1 MTDRKRLGMLTPSS
15 NTALEPL
22 TAAMLHDLP
31 EITAHFGRFQ
41 VTEIS
46 LSEYGL
52 GQFQLEPMLAAARML
67 AEAHVHV
74 ICWNGTSSGWRGFDT
89 DEELC
94 RRITSETGVPA
105 TTSVLALNEVLR
117 DTGVER
123 LGLVTPYSHGVQEA
137 IVANYAKIGID
148 CSAEQHLDIEVNFD
162 FAVVEESVIE
172 AMVRDVAEAGPQA
185 ITTFSTNLKSA
196 QLAEKLEV
204 ETGLPVY
211 DTVSTALWKS
221 MKMAGADPSRVT
233 GWGRLFREP

>member
-22 TAAMLHDLP
+22 TAAMLHGLP
-31 EITAHFGRFQ
+31 DITAHFGRFQ

-74 ICWNGTSSGWRGFDT
+74 ICWNGTSAGWRGFDT

-94 RRITSETGVPA
+94 RQITAETGIPA
-105 TTSVLALNEVLR
+105 TTSVLALNDVLKAN
-117 DTGVER
+117 GVER
-123 LGLVTPYSHGVQEA
+123 LGLVTPYSEDVQEA
-137 IVANYAKIGID
+137 IVANYAKIGIV
-148 CSAEQHLDIEVNFD
+148 CAAERHLDIEVNFD
-162 FAVVEESVIE
+162 FAEVEEAVIE
-172 AMVRDVAEAGPQA
+172 EMVRDVAEAGPQA

-196 QLAEKLEV
+196 QLADKLEA

>member
-31 EITAHFGRFQ
+31 DITAHFGRFQ

-94 RRITSETGVPA
+94 RQITEETGIPA
-105 TTSVLALNEVLR
+105 TTSVLALNDVLR

-137 IVANYAKIGID
+137 IVANYAKSGID
-148 CSAEQHLDIEVNFD
+148 CSAERHLDIEVNFD
-162 FAVVEESVIE
+162 FAEVTESVIE
-172 AMVRDVAEAGPQA
+172 DMVRDVAKAGPQA

-196 QLAEKLEV
+196 QLAEKLEA

-221 MKMAGADPSRVT
+221 MKMAGADPARVT

>member
-31 EITAHFGRFQ
+31 DITAHFGRFQ

-94 RRITSETGVPA
+94 RQITEETGVPA
-105 TTSVLALNEVLR
+105 TTSVLALNDVLR

-123 LGLVTPYSHGVQEA
+123 LGLVTPYSHGVQDA
-137 IVANYAKIGID
+137 IVANYAKSGIE
-148 CSAEQHLDIEVNFD
+148 CSAERHLDIEENFD
-162 FAVVEESVIE
+162 FAEVEESVIE
-172 AMVRDVAEAGPQA
+172 DMVRDVANAGPQA

-196 QLAEKLEV
+196 QLAEKLEA

-221 MKMAGADPSRVT
+221 MKIAGADSSRVT